1 MNESNTKE
9 IKISVLVIAYER
21 KEFIKE
27 ALLSV
32 LDQTIP
38 RNQYEIICVVGFKD
52 EEISKFM
59 IENNI
64 AEIYCHCRIGTNLSI
79 GLNSCKG
86 NYVVFLEDDDKFAR
100 NKLELVLK
108 AFEKNN
114 IIYYHNNHET
124 IDKYSKILN
133 QNKVKKK
140 LFVSQFSRSTLWYP
154 PHKYHWIAK
163 NGGDFNL
170 SSMAVSRAYIN
181 KYNSVLAKIQSAADF
196 IVFSVLMQDNFPFYF
211 DINRTT
217 LYRMHE
223 NSETHSIE
231 RNHEKLIDH
240 SNREYRSALI
250 VYENL
255 NSEPVKRMVVEWLL
269 SLKFYAYVAGIKDL
283 KPSFIDKLK
292 LLYYGITAPNTSYLI
307 SILVVVIYSMF
318 PTYIDKIAVKRASK
332 IYKVSFKN
340 SK

>member
-1 MNESNTKE
+1 
-9 IKISVLVIAYER
+9 
-21 KEFIKE
+21 
-27 ALLSV
+27 
-32 LDQTIP
+32 
-38 RNQYEIICVVGFKD
+38 
-52 EEISKFM
+52 
-59 IENNI
+59 
-64 AEIYCHCRIGTNLSI
+64 
-79 GLNSCKG
+79 
-86 NYVVFLEDDDKFAR
+86 
-100 NKLELVLK
+100 
-108 AFEKNN
+108 
-114 IIYYHNNHET
+114 
-124 IDKYSKILN
+124 
-133 QNKVKKK
+133 
-140 LFVSQFSRSTLWYP
+140 
-154 PHKYHWIAK
+154 
-163 NGGDFNL
+163 
-170 SSMAVSRAYIN
+170 
-181 KYNSVLAKIQSAADF
+181 
-196 IVFSVLMQDNFPFYF
+196 
-211 DINRTT
+211 
-217 LYRMHE
+217 MHE